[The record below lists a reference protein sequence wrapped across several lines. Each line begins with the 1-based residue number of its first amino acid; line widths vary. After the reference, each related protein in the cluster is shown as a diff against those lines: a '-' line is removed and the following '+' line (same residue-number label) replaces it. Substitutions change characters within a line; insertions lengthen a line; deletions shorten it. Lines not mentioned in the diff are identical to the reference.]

1 MTLED
6 EARNL
11 AEVCREYL
19 PRIRRIVEAHP
30 DQARHAFRL
39 LHGPLAE
46 ALRIIEAHPGY
57 PLPRDV
63 AASLDAISAEL
74 RWLAAVMPSATT
86 CLH

>member
-11 AEVCREYL
+11 AEVCRESL

-30 DQARHAFRL
+30 DQARSAFDA

-57 PLPRDV
+57 ALPHDV
-63 AASLDAISAEL
+63 TTALDAISAEL